1 MEWWDTFVIVLL
13 LFLAVIGLA
22 RPFMKLKKGSPK
34 DVSLLLDHLQG
45 MGIYA
50 TLSEVDK
57 KAGARGARRAS
68 MERCQGAIKI
78 GGRNVDLINVV
89 SKATPFGDRLF
100 ADYSV
105 GTGLWLAKTSRKK
118 TGLVRKG
125 ALGVLGGGGDI
136 EWKGDEW
143 LCRELNYD
151 PRLKDKLG
159 QAEMEGGLSILP
171 GSECAKVRVAYQLPS
186 ANLFEVI
193 DIIAGHIRSVW

>member
-1 MEWWDTFVIVLL
+1 MDWWNTFVIVLL

-34 DVSLLLDHLQG
+34 DVGLLLDHLRN

-50 TLSEVDK
+50 TLLEVDK
-57 KAGARGARRAS
+57 KAGGRGARQAS
-68 MERCQGAIKI
+68 MEGCQGAIKI
-78 GGRNVDLINVV
+78 GGRNIDLINVV
-89 SKATPFGDRLF
+89 SKATPFGGRLF
-100 ADYSV
+100 TDYSV
-105 GTGLWLAKTSRKK
+105 RTGLWLAKTSRKK

-125 ALGVLGGGGDI
+125 ALGALGVGGDI

-143 LCRELNYD
+143 LCQELNYD

-159 QAEMEGGLSILP
+159 QAEMEGSISILP
-171 GSECAKVRVAYQLPS
+171 GGEYAKVRVAYQLPS
-186 ANLFEVI
+186 AGLFEAI

>member
-1 MEWWDTFVIVLL
+1 MDWWNTFVIVLL

-22 RPFMKLKKGSPK
+22 RPFMKLKKGSPE
-34 DVSLLLDHLQG
+34 DVGLLLDHLQN
-45 MGIYA
+45 MGIHA
-50 TLSEVDK
+50 TLLEVEK
-57 KAGARGARRAS
+57 KAGGRGARQTS

-78 GGRNVDLINVV
+78 GGRNIDLINVV

-105 GTGLWLAKTSRKK
+105 RTGLWPGKTSRKK

-143 LCRELNYD
+143 LCQELNYD

-159 QAEMEGGLSILP
+159 QAEMEGSISILP
-171 GSECAKVRVAYQLPS
+171 GGEYAKVRVAYQLPS
-186 ANLFEVI
+186 AGLFEAI
-193 DIIAGHIRSVW
+193 DIIAGHIRSIW

>member
-1 MEWWDTFVIVLL
+1 MDWWNTFVIVLL

-22 RPFMKLKKGSPK
+22 LPFIKLKKGSSK
-34 DVSLLLDHLQG
+34 DVGLLLDHLQN

-50 TLSEVDK
+50 SLLEVDK
-57 KAGARGARRAS
+57 KAGGRGARRAS

-78 GGRNVDLINVV
+78 GGRNIDLINVV
-89 SKATPFGDRLF
+89 SKATPFGERLF
-100 ADYSV
+100 VDYSV
-105 GTGLWLAKTSRKK
+105 RTGLWLGKTSRKK

-143 LCRELNYD
+143 LCQELNYD

-159 QAEMEGGLSILP
+159 QAEMEGSISILP
-171 GSECAKVRVAYQLPS
+171 GGEYAKVRVAYQLPS
-186 ANLFEVI
+186 AGLFEVI
-193 DIIAGHIRSVW
+193 DIIAGHIRSIW